1 MKSSWGARP
10 LTAAVAAFC
19 LTLPLWLASCGPL
32 QNAYDAGPAPA
43 AAPEP
48 RPAPPVNPPEE
59 AAAPATPGAGLG
71 ASGQETSGQ
80 RASGSGMGAQGTAGQ
95 GAAAQGTGAG
105 ASGPALPGF
114 APSVTGGSN
123 AGPAA
128 GIPSAGGSGQGGLP
142 SGGLGAGAR
151 APDAKAQLP
160 GGAGQPASG
169 AAAGPAAANPTAGP
183 AAGPATGST
192 APGTGT
198 GEASGAGTAVYY
210 VAIDDGGRSGV
221 RFGCNDSL
229 VAVHNADSSITEPLQ
244 AAMSRLL
251 SGTGATPA
259 GGLYNALAASS
270 LQYVSGYLDG
280 TTVVVNLTGAV
291 QPGGVC
297 DLPRIEAQLTH
308 TAVTA
313 VGAVRAE
320 IYVNGVPLAE
330 VLGLR

>member
-1 MKSSWGARP
+1 M
-10 LTAAVAAFC
+10 AVAAFC
-19 LTLPLWLASCGPL
+19 LTLPLWLGACAPL
-32 QNAYDAGPAPA
+32 QQNAYDAGPTAA

-48 RPAPPVNPPEE
+48 RPAPPVSPPEE
-59 AAAPATPGAGLG
+59 AGAPAAPESSAEPGLG
-71 ASGQETSGQ
+71 ASGQ
-80 RASGSGMGAQGTAGQ
+80 GAAGAGATGQGTA
-95 GAAAQGTGAG
+95 AG
-105 ASGPALPGF
+105 VSE
-114 APSVTGGSN
+114 SVPP

-128 GIPSAGGSGQGGLP
+128 PSADPNPGGQAVGGSGPGGPGPGGLP
-142 SGGLGAGAR
+142 SAGVAG
-151 APDAKAQLP
+151 PDTQAQLP
-160 GGAGQPASG
+160 GSGLQPAPASG
-169 AAAGPAAANPTAGP
+169 AAAGPAAGGPTAGP
-183 AAGPATGST
+183 T
-192 APGTGT
+192 APGSTSPGT
-198 GEASGAGTAVYY
+198 GIGAAAGTAVYY
-210 VAIDDGGRSGV
+210 VALDDGGTSGV

-229 VAVHNADSSITEPLQ
+229 VAVHQADSSKSEPLQ

-251 SGTGATPA
+251 SGPGAPPA
-259 GGLYNALAASS
+259 SGLYNALSASS

-320 IYVNGVPLAE
+320 IYVSGVPLAD

>member
-1 MKSSWGARP
+1 MKSSWGVRP
-10 LTAAVAAFC
+10 LTTAVAAFC
-19 LTLPLWLASCGPL
+19 LTLPLWLASCAPS
-32 QNAYDAGPAPA
+32 QNVYDAGPSPA

-48 RPAPPVNPPEE
+48 RPAPP
-59 AAAPATPGAGLG
+59 ASLPGAG
-71 ASGQETSGQ
+71 SGL
-80 RASGSGMGAQGTAGQ
+80 ASGSGTTGEGTVAGVSEAVPPTGTASAVPGGSDPGGQ
-95 GAAAQGTGAG
+95 TAG
-105 ASGPALPGF
+105 APA
-114 APSVTGGSN
+114 
-123 AGPAA
+123 
-128 GIPSAGGSGQGGLP
+128 AGGSGPGGPP
-142 SGGLGAGAR
+142 SGGLGV
-151 APDAKAQLP
+151 PDPQAQLP
-160 GGAGQPASG
+160 GEAGQQPAPASG
-169 AAAGPAAANPTAGP
+169 AAAGPASAGPTAP
-183 AAGPATGST
+183 GST
-192 APGTGT
+192 APGSTAPGSTLPGSTSPGTGT
-198 GEASGAGTAVYY
+198 GTAVYY

-229 VAVHNADSSITEPLQ
+229 VAVRNADSSISEPLQ

-251 SGTGATPA
+251 SGPDAPPA
-259 GGLYNALAASS
+259 SGLYNALSASS

-320 IYVNGVPLAE
+320 IYVSGVPLAE

>member
-10 LTAAVAAFC
+10 LTTAVAAFC
-19 LTLPLWLASCGPL
+19 LTLPLWLASCAPI

-48 RPAPPVNPPEE
+48 RPAPPVSPPEE
-59 AAAPATPGAGLG
+59 AGAPTASGSDGSGPGFSTQGGAGTGTPGTGTAGGLSGPAPAT
-71 ASGQETSGQ
+71 
-80 RASGSGMGAQGTAGQ
+80 
-95 GAAAQGTGAG
+95 
-105 ASGPALPGF
+105 GPALP
-114 APSVTGGSN
+114 
-123 AGPAA
+123 
-128 GIPSAGGSGQGGLP
+128 SAGANPAGTSAGT
-142 SGGLGAGAR
+142 SAAGGLGTGVAG
-151 APDAKAQLP
+151 PDTQAQLP
-160 GGAGQPASG
+160 GGTVQQPAPASG
-169 AAAGPAAANPTAGP
+169 AAAGPASAAPTP
-183 AAGPATGST
+183 GST
-192 APGTGT
+192 SPGGPGAGTGT
-198 GEASGAGTAVYY
+198 GTGGASGAASAGTAVYY

-229 VAVHNADSSITEPLQ
+229 VAVHNTDSTITEPLH

-251 SGTGATPA
+251 SGPGAPPA
-259 GGLYNALAASS
+259 SGLYNALSASS

-320 IYVNGVPLAE
+320 IYVSGVPLAD
-330 VLGLR
+330 VLGLH

>member
-1 MKSSWGARP
+1 
-10 LTAAVAAFC
+10 V
-19 LTLPLWLASCGPL
+19 
-32 QNAYDAGPAPA
+32 Q
-43 AAPEP
+43 
-48 RPAPPVNPPEE
+48 
-59 AAAPATPGAGLG
+59 
-71 ASGQETSGQ
+71 
-80 RASGSGMGAQGTAGQ
+80 
-95 GAAAQGTGAG
+95 
-105 ASGPALPGF
+105 
-114 APSVTGGSN
+114 
-123 AGPAA
+123 
-128 GIPSAGGSGQGGLP
+128 
-142 SGGLGAGAR
+142 
-151 APDAKAQLP
+151 AQLP
-160 GGAGQPASG
+160 GGTGQQPASG
-169 AAAGPAAANPTAGP
+169 AAAGPAAVEPATGATAGP
-183 AAGPATGST
+183 T
-192 APGTGT
+192 APGSAASGSSSPGT
-198 GEASGAGTAVYY
+198 GEASGAGIAVYY

-251 SGTGATPA
+251 SGTGAPPVS
-259 GGLYNALAASS
+259 GLYNALSASS

-320 IYVNGVPLAE
+320 IYVSGVPLTE